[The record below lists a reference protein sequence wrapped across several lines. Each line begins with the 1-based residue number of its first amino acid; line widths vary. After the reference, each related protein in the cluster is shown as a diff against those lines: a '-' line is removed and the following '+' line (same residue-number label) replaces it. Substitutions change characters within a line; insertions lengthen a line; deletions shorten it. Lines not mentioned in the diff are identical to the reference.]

1 MVTARTAIVPTK
13 KEPPTMSL
21 STSLASSRDAGY
33 DAWFAK
39 VDAIIVKR
47 SGLRAADLPDFGYLD
62 AFEDGTSPA
71 ATAGRVIRAAR
82 DY

>member
-1 MVTARTAIVPTK
+1 MSRSPAPASFQALPVT
-13 KEPPTMSL
+13 
-21 STSLASSRDAGY
+21 SSSPVGY

-39 VDAIIVKR
+39 VDAIIVSR
-47 SGLRAADLPDFGYLD
+47 AGVNAADLPDFCYLD
-62 AFEDGTSPA
+62 AFEDGASPA